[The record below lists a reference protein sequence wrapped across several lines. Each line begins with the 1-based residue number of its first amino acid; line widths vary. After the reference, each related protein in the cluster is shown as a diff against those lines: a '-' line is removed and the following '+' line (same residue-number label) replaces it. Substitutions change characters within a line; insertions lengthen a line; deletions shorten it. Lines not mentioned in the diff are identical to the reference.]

1 MEAIVR
7 IQQIEL
13 RDFKNVAHGIVLFKN
28 AFEKNIFSREADIV
42 GIYGQN
48 GSGKTSAIDAIQVM
62 EALLSGESMPAHTED
77 MIASGCEETRICCIF
92 SIQYEEWRQ
101 IVSYEFVIRKEKAG
115 AFIEEEQLYFMPFN
129 EDTGEWGKKGK
140 EIWTFKCNGHE
151 ALSEASIERNTLK
164 DIVEKNVIQELA
176 RAQHTSFI
184 FCKRG
189 MLFVNRQFKKQGTE
203 YRRIL
208 IQLKR
213 FAERNLSVINNVYS
227 GYINARMVQPF
238 AFKLVDRNVMSK
250 GHIGIPLDEPST
262 IPSEVHHLTEQLIQQ
277 MNHILP
283 QIVPECTLVLKT
295 YGEQMR
301 DDGTKGYRIEL
312 LARRGKQE
320 FPIRCESD
328 GIKKIIS
335 VLNALIQVYNDETAC
350 VVIDEF
356 DAGIFE
362 YLLGDMVH
370 ALSLGARGQFIFT
383 SHNSRPLEMLKETEV
398 VFTTANPSN
407 RYVRLNNEGNNNNLR
422 SNFYRSIQLGG
433 QEEQLYKAV
442 NVYKLQR
449 ALRRA
454 NRYEEK

>member
-1 MEAIVR
+1 
-7 IQQIEL
+7 
-13 RDFKNVAHGIVLFKN
+13 
-28 AFEKNIFSREADIV
+28 
-42 GIYGQN
+42 
-48 GSGKTSAIDAIQVM
+48 
-62 EALLSGESMPAHTED
+62 
-77 MIASGCEETRICCIF
+77 
-92 SIQYEEWRQ
+92 
-101 IVSYEFVIRKEKAG
+101 
-115 AFIEEEQLYFMPFN
+115 
-129 EDTGEWGKKGK
+129 
-140 EIWTFKCNGHE
+140 
-151 ALSEASIERNTLK
+151 
-164 DIVEKNVIQELA
+164 
-176 RAQHTSFI
+176 
-184 FCKRG
+184 
-189 MLFVNRQFKKQGTE
+189 
-203 YRRIL
+203 
-208 IQLKR
+208 
-213 FAERNLSVINNVYS
+213 
-227 GYINARMVQPF
+227 
-238 AFKLVDRNVMSK
+238 
-250 GHIGIPLDEPST
+250 
-262 IPSEVHHLTEQLIQQ
+262 
-277 MNHILP
+277 
-283 QIVPECTLVLKT
+283 
-295 YGEQMR
+295 MR

-350 VVIDEF
+350 VAIDEF